1 MATLVFFSSIVWVS
15 ELVVFAYMGS
25 SDLSLSYGSHAT
37 SSTVAQWLSVPMM
50 GKQQRN
56 QQKIDF
62 LRPYLCWESHGFN
75 LHGTGLLVLIPCSY
89 CCVAKGVAGQDASI
103 LAPMVPME
111 PLGGDAAKTANAI

>member
-1 MATLVFFSSIVWVS
+1 VATLVFFSSIVWVS

-50 GKQQRN
+50 G
-56 QQKIDF
+56 
-62 LRPYLCWESHGFN
+62 
-75 LHGTGLLVLIPCSY
+75 LLVLIPCSY